1 MVCKKCNKEVKEEN
15 NSCPNCGTL
24 IKNDNTLKKILNIF
38 KNILRVFIMF
48 WLSMFVLI
56 YILDGN
62 WFLIFYILCF
72 LMLIPKIANLLY
84 KKLKLNRIIKYV
96 IIVILFMIATLNIS
110 TTSVTNESDNS
121 NNDTTPKTTTT
132 TKQTTTTTKQ
142 TTTTTTRPTTTVPPT
157 TTRAIFDENN
167 INEVISCNEKRITIV
182 KMKRLTKKENR
193 YVPDGKEYIG
203 IHILFENKSQ
213 RDMNYYETD
222 FHLVNDN
229 GQVLDPSFYILEGMF
244 DRERLNSGTLTP
256 GGKKEGYVMF
266 GNDTI
271 ADKSL
276 KLRITCQN
284 NLILDDEIRTIKL
297 YN

>member
-1 MVCKKCNKEVKEEN
+1 MVCKKCNKEIKEGN
-15 NSCPNCGTL
+15 NYCPHCGNP
-24 IKNDNTLKKILNIF
+24 IKKNNTSKIILKVF
-38 KNILRVFIMF
+38 KNILRIFIMNLLF
-48 WLSMFVLI
+48 LLSLGYM
-56 YILDGN
+56 LDKN
-62 WFLIFYILCF
+62 WFGIFFVLCF
-72 LMLIPKIANLLY
+72 LMLIPQIANLLY
-84 KKLKLNRIIKYV
+84 EKLKINKVVKYIIM
-96 IIVILFMIATLNIS
+96 IILFMVATLS
-110 TTSVTNESDNS
+110 MSATNVADNGDNS
-121 NNDTTPKTTTT
+121 NNDTTPKTTT

-193 YVPDGKEYIG
+193 YVPDEKEYIG

-229 GQVLDPSFYILEGMF
+229 GQVLDPSFYILDGMF

-271 ADKSL
+271 ADKKL
-276 KLRITCQN
+276 KLRVTCQDN
-284 NLILDDEIRTIKL
+284 IFLDDEIRTIKL